1 MAKNAVIEA
10 LAEKVGCLIE
20 ENERLV
26 KENAV
31 LSEKK
36 GRLTVENRELKEKI
50 AGLEK
55 RIGVLELGNG
65 LIGSSV
71 DRKRAQA
78 RINQL
83 MREIDRCIALMNR

>member
-10 LAEKVGCLIE
+10 LAEKVGRLIE

-31 LSEKK
+31 LSEKRD
-36 GRLTVENRELKEKI
+36 RLTVENRELKEKI

-71 DRKRAQA
+71 DRKRAQV

>member
-10 LAEKVGCLIE
+10 LAEKVGRLIE

-65 LIGSSV
+65 LIGNSV

>member
-10 LAEKVGCLIE
+10 LAEKVGRLIE

-31 LSEKK
+31 LSEKRD
-36 GRLTVENRELKEKI
+36 RLTVENRELKEKI

-65 LIGSSV
+65 LIGNSV

>member
-10 LAEKVGCLIE
+10 LAEKVGRLIE

-31 LSEKK
+31 LSEKRD
-36 GRLTVENRELKEKI
+36 RLTVENRELKEKI

>member
-10 LAEKVGCLIE
+10 LAEKVGRLIE
-20 ENERLV
+20 ENDRLV
-26 KENAV
+26 KENAM
-31 LSEKK
+31 LSEKR
-36 GRLTVENRELKEKI
+36 GRLAAENRELKETI
-50 AGLEK
+50 ATLEK

-65 LIGSSV
+65 LVGSSV

-78 RINQL
+78 RINKL

>member
-1 MAKNAVIEA
+1 MAKNVVIEA
-10 LAEKVGCLIE
+10 LAEKVGRLIE

>member
-10 LAEKVGCLIE
+10 LAEKVGRLIE
-20 ENERLV
+20 ENDRLV
-26 KENAV
+26 KENAM
-31 LSEKK
+31 LSDKR
-36 GRLTVENRELKEKI
+36 GRLAAENRELKETI
-50 AGLEK
+50 VALEK

-65 LIGSSV
+65 LVGSSV

-78 RINQL
+78 RINKL